1 MNRVRTFVFIVMVL
15 IAFSVKAQ
23 YSGDEKVIV
32 KGDPR
37 ISELVDLHI
46 AYNEQFP
53 VMDGYRIQLMMRAG
67 NSALDEANE
76 IKEKFEERYPYIKS
90 YITFREPY
98 YLLRIGDFRTR
109 LEAIEFLERIKR
121 NYPQA
126 WVIKDKIEFPEL
138 IKYQKT
144 DNYE

>member
-1 MNRVRTFVFIVMVL
+1 MNIVRTFVFVVMVL
-15 IAFSVKAQ
+15 IAFSAKAQ
-23 YSGDEKVIV
+23 YSVSEKVIV
-32 KGDPR
+32 NGDPR
-37 ISELVDLHI
+37 ISEIVDLHI
-46 AYNEQFP
+46 AYNEQFQ

-76 IKEKFEERYPYIKS
+76 IKGSFEEKYPYIKS

-98 YLLRIGDFRTR
+98 YLLRVGDFRTR
-109 LEAIEFLERIKR
+109 LEAIEFLEHIKK

-138 IKYQKT
+138 INYKKT

>member
-1 MNRVRTFVFIVMVL
+1 MKHLSIFLLAAAIMLALSAN
-15 IAFSVKAQ
+15 AQ
-23 YSGDEKVIV
+23 YSVGEKVII

-37 ISELVDLHI
+37 IGELVNLHI
-46 AYNEQFP
+46 AYNEEFP

-67 NSALDEANE
+67 NTALNEANE
-76 IKEKFEERYPYIKS
+76 IKEEFEEKYPQIKS

-98 YLLRIGDFRTR
+98 YLLRVGDFRTR
-109 LEAIEFLERIKR
+109 LEAIKFLEQIKR

-144 DNYE
+144 DNYD